1 MRGSEGSVD
10 FPDVSRAGE
19 GKPIR
24 SLLTQRG
31 DGSPFYGWVIVAV
44 GMTVIFSSGPGQSYL
59 FSVFLDPIIEDTGL
73 SRTTISGL
81 YALGTFLS
89 AGMVFVISGLADRK
103 GPRWTLT
110 LIAFLFGIACF
121 TMSVASGAVL
131 IAIALA
137 SLRGLGQGALPI
149 NSTLLIASW
158 FVRKRGR
165 AMAIY
170 GLGGALST
178 ATLPPVSRFLIENVG
193 WQSAYAIFGL
203 FIWLALIPLTL
214 IAVRNEPEDMG
225 LYPDGADEPP
235 AGEIRADGTRQTGPS
250 RSEVVRSKM
259 FWLLVLPIAM
269 PSLVNT
275 ALIFHQ
281 ADLFANRGLSADIA
295 AGVFVPYAIASAA
308 SNVAAGV
315 LVDRFG
321 PRWVFVTAATVLT
334 LPPLLV
340 QVISSPISAVGYAM
354 LMAGGS
360 GASMMVSRT
369 IWAHYYGRHG
379 LGGVQGSAMVV
390 TIFSSALGPFFLSS
404 LRDTFG
410 GYAVPLVLMSCMMAA
425 ASIVMFLHRPEHGR
439 SVVAAAMSHSSS
451 NS

>member
-1 MRGSEGSVD
+1 MYRQTGGQARGKAET
-10 FPDVSRAGE
+10 
-19 GKPIR
+19 IR
-24 SLLTQRG
+24 SLLHRQ
-31 DGSPFYGWVIVAV
+31 DGASPFYGWLIVAV

-73 SRTTISGL
+73 TRTTISGL

-89 AGMVFVISGLADRK
+89 AAMVFVISGLADRK

-121 TMSVASGAVL
+121 TMSVASGAIL

-178 ATLPPVSRFLIENVG
+178 ALLPSVSRFLIDNVG
-193 WQSAYAIFGL
+193 WQGAYAIFGI
-203 FIWLALIPLTL
+203 FIWLVLIPLTL
-214 IAVRNEPEDMG
+214 LAVRNTPEDMG
-225 LYPDGADEPP
+225 LHPDGADEPP

-250 RSEVVRSKM
+250 RREVIQTKM
-259 FWLLVLPIAM
+259 FWLLVLPIAV
-269 PSLVNT
+269 PSLVDT
-275 ALIFHQ
+275 ALVFHQ
-281 ADLFANRGLSADIA
+281 ADLLAERGLSADIA
-295 AGVFVPYAIASAA
+295 AAIFIPFAIASAI
-308 SNVAAGV
+308 SNVVSGF

-321 PRWVFVTAATVLT
+321 PHKVFVAAASILT
-334 LPPLLV
+334 LPPILV
-340 QVISSPISAVGYAM
+340 QVISTPLSAVGYAM
-354 LMAGGS
+354 IIGGGS

-369 IWAHYYGRHG
+369 VWAHFYGRHG

-390 TIFSSALGPFFLSS
+390 TIFSSALGPITLSA
-404 LRDTFG
+404 LRDLFG
-410 GYAVPLVLMSCMMAA
+410 GYNIPLFIMAGMMATAGLVMALQSSDRESPSVPTA
-425 ASIVMFLHRPEHGR
+425 AQP
-439 SVVAAAMSHSSS
+439 SSS
-451 NS
+451 E